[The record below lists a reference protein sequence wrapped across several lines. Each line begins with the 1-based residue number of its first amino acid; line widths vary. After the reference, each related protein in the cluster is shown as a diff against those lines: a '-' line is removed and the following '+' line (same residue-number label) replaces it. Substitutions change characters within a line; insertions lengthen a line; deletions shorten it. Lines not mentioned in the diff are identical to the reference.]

1 MMGYY
6 NTYGWNSWMLIVMLA
21 WPVILA
27 GAIWAMVLVTR
38 DRPDARRET
47 AGEAPLEVLK
57 RRFAR
62 GDITEQEY
70 LESRAILKNDGSR
83 EVQRS

>member
-6 NTYGWNSWMLIVMLA
+6 NTYGWNSWMLIVMLV
-21 WPVILA
+21 WPVVLA
-27 GAIWAMVLVTR
+27 GAIWAVVAITR
-38 DRPDARRET
+38 DRPGTQRTIAE
-47 AGEAPLEVLK
+47 ENPMEVLK

-70 LESRAILKNDGSR
+70 LESRAILKNDDSR